1 MDPVDSIPTVLARAT
16 VTALLSLTQE
26 GLCAICKT
34 DSAAHEDVLG
44 FPEGFIFEMR
54 VLPSGPRLRVR
65 KQGDKFVRD
74 EGSGRPTLS
83 IQFKHLRHALRV
95 IAMVDDVPKAIANDR
110 LVIDGELSW
119 AMRIGRITER
129 MMGALVPRALSAASG
144 SVRLYAE
151 MVSAERVFS

>member
-1 MDPVDSIPTVLARAT
+1 MDPVDAIPTVLARAT
-16 VTALLSLTQE
+16 VAALLSLTQE
-26 GLCAICKT
+26 GLCAIGRT
-34 DSAAHEDVLG
+34 DSVAHEDVVGLPDG
-44 FPEGFIFEMR
+44 FVFEMS

-65 KQGDKFVRD
+65 KKGDGFLPDQG
-74 EGSGRPTLS
+74 SSRPTLS

-129 MMGALVPRALSAASG
+129 MMGALVPRALSAAPR
-144 SVRLYAE
+144 SVRLYTE
-151 MVSAERVFS
+151 MVSAARAV

>member
-1 MDPVDSIPTVLARAT
+1 MDPVEAIPTVLARAT
-16 VTALLSLTQE
+16 VTALFSLTQE
-26 GLCAICKT
+26 ALCAIGKA
-34 DSAAHEDVLG
+34 DSVAHDDVAGLPNG
-44 FPEGFIFEMR
+44 FVFEMS

-65 KQGDKFVRD
+65 KQGDGFLPD
-74 EGSGRPTLS
+74 QGCGRPTLS

-129 MMGALVPRALSAASG
+129 MMSALVPRAVSAAPR

-151 MVSAERVFS
+151 MVSATRVA